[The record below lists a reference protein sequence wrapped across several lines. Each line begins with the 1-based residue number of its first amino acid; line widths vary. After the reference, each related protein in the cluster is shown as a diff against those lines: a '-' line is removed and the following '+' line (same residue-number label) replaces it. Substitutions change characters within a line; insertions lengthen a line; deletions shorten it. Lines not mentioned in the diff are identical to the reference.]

1 MEKSQAVGQKFGV
14 DFFEKVNAKFSCHMA
29 HCISA
34 ISMGS
39 ASKGIFYSFFARKP
53 NIIGK

>member
-14 DFFEKVNAKFSCHMA
+14 DFFEKVNAKFSCRMA

-39 ASKGIFYSFFARKP
+39 ASKDIFYSFFARKP